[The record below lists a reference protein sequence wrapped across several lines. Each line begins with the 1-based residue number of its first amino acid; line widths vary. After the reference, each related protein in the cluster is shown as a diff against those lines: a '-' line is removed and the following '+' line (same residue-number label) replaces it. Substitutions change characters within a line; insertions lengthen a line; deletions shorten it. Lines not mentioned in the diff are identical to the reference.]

1 MCHDLWGEGSERV
14 RVRLALNAL
23 HTHPCART
31 RSAVSGKIKWATARS
46 AAPRPASPGLR
57 RSSRHAHLLSSLCGG
72 GQRELGTWQW
82 RGVQGW
88 GMYLLKSCS
97 RAKRILTW
105 LGSMRP
111 MLEKAAALVLDL
123 GTSTSSGHRKKGR
136 PQPCERRHGRHTAGV
151 GTYEGQGGE
160 ETRPWTWQWCKQA

>member
-1 MCHDLWGEGSERV
+1 MSSV
-14 RVRLALNAL
+14 S
-23 HTHPCART
+23 CA
-31 RSAVSGKIKWATARS
+31 
-46 AAPRPASPGLR
+46 
-57 RSSRHAHLLSSLCGG
+57 
-72 GQRELGTWQW
+72 WQW

-88 GMYLLKSCS
+88 GMHLLKSWS

-111 MLEKAAALVLDL
+111 MLEKAAALVFDL

-136 PQPCERRHGRHTAGV
+136 PQPCERRHSRHTAGI